1 MSVSIAFAQTTIA
14 LRDMLQTALRL
25 DAGWRLTGGVPRV
38 TISPHGAPGDPSGAR
53 LDLALVAASPSLQ
66 RRNRPPDPRAEREP
80 PLVFDLRYLITA
92 HMLLPLHAELLLG
105 AALEV
110 LLGNP
115 VLRRQSAPIHD
126 ALETVIMAGAGGMS
140 DDPPR
145 LAVEVADAPRDI
157 GLGPV
162 LLIRVSP
169 VIFAPRRSTP
179 LPVIER

>member
-14 LRDMLQTALRL
+14 LRDMLQAALRF
-25 DAGWRLTGGVPRV
+25 DAGWQLTGGAPRV
-38 TISPHGAPGDPSGAR
+38 VISSTGGPDDPGGAR
-53 LDLALVAASPSLQ
+53 LDLALVAASPNLVW
-66 RRNRPPDPRAEREP
+66 RDRPLDPRAERRP

-92 HMLLPLHAELLLG
+92 HMPLPLHAELLLG

-115 VLRRQSAPIHD
+115 VLARQSAPIHD
-126 ALETVIMAGAGGMS
+126 ALETVIMASAGSMS

-157 GLGPV
+157 ARGPA